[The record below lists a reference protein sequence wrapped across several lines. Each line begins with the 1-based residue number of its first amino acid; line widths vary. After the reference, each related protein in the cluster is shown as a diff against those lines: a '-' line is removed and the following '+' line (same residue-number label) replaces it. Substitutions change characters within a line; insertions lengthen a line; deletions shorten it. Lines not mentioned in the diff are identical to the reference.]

1 MGGRAET
8 NKPSASPRGEASG
21 ETNTAGT
28 LILGFQPPELQEN
41 SFLWCKPRSLW
52 YFVMV
57 TLGN

>member
-8 NKPSASPRGEASG
+8 NRPSASPRGEASG
-21 ETNTAGT
+21 ETNTAGI
-28 LILGFQPPELQEN
+28 LIVGFQPPELQEN
-41 SFLWCKPRSLW
+41 RLPLFKPRSLW